1 MTENKKPNSPDIWNK
16 KPVADE
22 REETITVK
30 VQNMFPNCQ
39 KYEPCCK
46 ESDYEETMKKV
57 KKIKNYDEMIK
68 NILEDAKIES

>member
-1 MTENKKPNSPDIWNK
+1 MTENKKPNDPDIWNK
-16 KPVADE
+16 KPVIDE

-46 ESDYEETMKKV
+46 ESGYEETMKKV